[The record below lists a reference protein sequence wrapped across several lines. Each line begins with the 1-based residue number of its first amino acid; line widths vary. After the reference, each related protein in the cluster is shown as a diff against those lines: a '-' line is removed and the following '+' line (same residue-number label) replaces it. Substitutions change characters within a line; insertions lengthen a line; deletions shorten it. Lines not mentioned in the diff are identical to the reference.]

1 MEKQNKQLAE
11 TQTLPSQSLSEQESK
26 TDENTIETGY
36 TPREPQKEIHRAV
49 KENRWTVAVAHRRM
63 GKTVAAIN
71 QLIHSALKCEKKN
84 PQFAYIA
91 PTYGQAKR
99 IAWNYLVDYTRP
111 LGGTANVS
119 ELRVDFMGRR
129 ISLYGA
135 DTPDSIRGIYLDGVV
150 IDEIGDVHPSLFT
163 EVIRPALSD
172 RLGWALFIGTPKGA
186 NHFKELR
193 DFADD
198 TANDGWALREFKA
211 SETGLIDE
219 AELKDAQKAMGE
231 NKYQQEF
238 EVSFDSPIVGSY
250 YGEMIK
256 DITTKNHIRELQSEA
271 STAKFTAWDLGI
283 SDSTAIWVCEAIG
296 GEIRVM
302 DYYENHGQALDH
314 YIAYLDENG
323 YRDYT
328 HILPHDVA
336 VRELQTGKSR
346 LEFLTE
352 AGLNIEVCP
361 KHHVEDGII
370 AVRKMLTNTWF
381 NKDTTKFGLECLR
394 NYRRVFNEKLNVYQ
408 EKALHDWSS
417 HCADAFRYLAVG
429 IDTSS
434 TSTRSNWSKPFE
446 STYDG
451 ESYKNQYM

>member
-1 MEKQNKQLAE
+1 VE
-11 TQTLPSQSLSEQESK
+11 TVTNQSQSLSKQELK
-26 TDENTIETGY
+26 IEDTIETGY
-36 TPREPQKEIHRAV
+36 APREPQKEIHKAV

-63 GKTVAAIN
+63 GKTVCAIN
-71 QLIHSALKCEKKN
+71 QLIHSALKCEKKS

-135 DTPDSIRGIYLDGVV
+135 DNPDSIRGIYLDGVV

-198 TANDGWALREFKA
+198 SSNDGWTLREFKA
-211 SETGLIDE
+211 SETGLIPE
-219 AELKDAQKAMGE
+219 AELKDAKKAMGD

-250 YGEMIK
+250 YGETIK
-256 DITTKNHIRELQSEA
+256 DIDSRNHIREIPTEA
-271 STAKFTAWDLGI
+271 STQKWTAWDLGI
-283 SDSTAIWVCEAIG
+283 SDSTSIWVAETIG
-296 GEIRVM
+296 GEVRLM
-302 DYYENHGQALDH
+302 DFYEDHGKGLDS
-314 YIAYLDENG
+314 YIAWLTENG

-346 LEFLTE
+346 LEFLTD
-352 AGLNIEVCP
+352 AGLNIEIAP
-361 KHHVEDGII
+361 KAHVEDGIM
-370 AVRKMLTNTWF
+370 AVRKMLPSCWF
-381 NKDTTKFGLECLR
+381 NKETTKFGLECLR
-394 NYRRVFNEKLNVYQ
+394 NYRREFNEKLNVFQ
-408 EKALHDWSS
+408 ERPKHDWSS
-417 HCADAFRYLAVG
+417 HAADAFRYLALG
-429 IDTSS
+429 IDTSGNMK
-434 TSTRSNWSKPFE
+434 RSDWNKPYE

-451 ESYKNQYM
+451 ESYKNQYL

>member
-1 MEKQNKQLAE
+1 VE
-11 TQTLPSQSLSEQESK
+11 TQTLQSQSLSKQVS
-26 TDENTIETGY
+26 TNENEVTTGY
-36 TPREPQKEIHRAV
+36 APREPQKKIHKAV

-71 QLIHSALKCEKKN
+71 QLIHSALKCEKKS

-135 DTPDSIRGIYLDGVV
+135 DNPDSIRGIYLDGVV

-198 TANDGWALREFKA
+198 SSNDGWTLREFKA
-211 SETGLIDE
+211 SETGLIPE
-219 AELKDAQKAMGE
+219 AELKDARKAMGD

-250 YGEMIK
+250 YGEILK
-256 DITTKNHIRELQSEA
+256 DITSKNHIRDIPTEA
-271 STAKFTAWDLGI
+271 ATQKFTSWDLGI
-283 SDSTAIWVCEAIG
+283 SDSTSIFVCETIG
-296 GEIRVM
+296 GEVRIM
-302 DYYENHGQALDH
+302 DFYENHGQALDH
-314 YIAYLDENG
+314 YIAWLDEKG
-323 YRDYT
+323 YRDYI
-328 HILPHDVA
+328 HILPHDVQ

-346 LEFLTE
+346 YEFLTE
-352 AGLNIEVCP
+352 AGLNIEIAQ
-361 KHHVEDGII
+361 KHSVEDGIM
-370 AVRKMLTNTWF
+370 AVRKMLPNTWF
-381 NKDTTKFGLECLR
+381 NKDTTKFGVECLR

-408 EKALHDWSS
+408 EKPLHDWSS
-417 HCADAFRYLAVG
+417 HAADSFRYLAIG
-429 IDTSS
+429 IDTAGNNK
-434 TSTRSNWSKPFE
+434 RSDWNKPYE
-446 STYDG
+446 STFDG
-451 ESYKNQYM
+451 ESYKNQYL

>member
-1 MEKQNKQLAE
+1 M
-11 TQTLPSQSLSEQESK
+11 SEQESK

-71 QLIHSALKCEKKN
+71 QLIHSALKCEKKS

-135 DTPDSIRGIYLDGVV
+135 DNPDSIRGIYLDGVV

-198 TANDGWALREFKA
+198 SSNDTWTLREFKA
-211 SETGLIDE
+211 SETGLIPE
-219 AELKDAQKAMGE
+219 AELEDARKAMGE

-238 EVSFDSPIVGSY
+238 EVSFDSPIIGSY
-250 YGEMIK
+250 YGELLK
-256 DITTKNHIRELQSEA
+256 DISSSNHIRDIPTEA
-271 STAKFTAWDLGI
+271 ATGKFTAWDLGI
-283 SDSTAIWVCEAIG
+283 SDSTSIWVCETIG
-296 GEIRVM
+296 GEVRLM
-302 DYYENHGQALDH
+302 DYYENHGQGLDH
-314 YIAYLDENG
+314 YIAWLDENK

-328 HILPHDVA
+328 HILPHDVQ

-346 LEFLTE
+346 YEFLTD
-352 AGLNIEVCP
+352 AGLNIDIAP
-361 KHHVEDGII
+361 KSGVEDGIM
-370 AVRKMLTNTWF
+370 AVRKMLPNCYF
-381 NKDTTKFGLECLR
+381 NKDTTKFGVECLR

-408 EKALHDWSS
+408 EKPLHDWAS
-417 HCADAFRYLAVG
+417 HCADAFRYLALG
-429 IDTSS
+429 IDTSG
-434 TSTRSNWSKPFE
+434 TMVRTNWTQPFDT
-446 STYDG
+446 TYDG
-451 ESYKNQYM
+451 ESYKNQYK

>member
-1 MEKQNKQLAE
+1 VE
-11 TQTLPSQSLSEQESK
+11 TQTLQSQSLSKQVS
-26 TDENTIETGY
+26 TNENEVTTGY
-36 TPREPQKEIHRAV
+36 APREPQKKIHKAV

-71 QLIHSALKCEKKN
+71 QLIHSALKCEKKS

-135 DTPDSIRGIYLDGVV
+135 DNPDSIRGIYLDGVV

-198 TANDGWALREFKA
+198 SSNDGWTLREFKA
-211 SETGLIDE
+211 SETGLIPE
-219 AELKDAQKAMGE
+219 AELKDARKAMGD

-250 YGEMIK
+250 YGEILK
-256 DITTKNHIRELQSEA
+256 DITSKNHIRDIPTEA
-271 STAKFTAWDLGI
+271 ATQKFTSWDLGI
-283 SDSTAIWVCEAIG
+283 SDSTSIFVCETIG
-296 GEIRVM
+296 GEVRIM
-302 DYYENHGQALDH
+302 DFYENHGQALDH
-314 YIAYLDENG
+314 YIAWLDEKG
-323 YRDYT
+323 YRDYI
-328 HILPHDVA
+328 HILPHDVMQ
-336 VRELQTGKSR
+336 RELQTGKSR
-346 LEFLTE
+346 YEFLTE
-352 AGLNIEVCP
+352 AGLNIDVAA
-361 KHHVEDGII
+361 KHSVEDGIM
-370 AVRKMLTNTWF
+370 AVRKMLPNTWF
-381 NKDTTKFGLECLR
+381 QKDTTKFGVECLR
-394 NYRRVFNEKLNVYQ
+394 NYRRVYNEKLSVYQ
-408 EKALHDWSS
+408 ERPLHDWSS
-417 HCADAFRYLAVG
+417 HAADAFRYLAIG
-429 IDTSS
+429 IDSAGNTK
-434 TSTRSNWSKPFE
+434 RSDWSKPFE
-446 STYDG
+446 STVSGD
-451 ESYKNQYM
+451 SYKDQYL